1 MKTVFVSGCYD
12 ILHAG
17 HVQFFNE
24 AKALGHHL
32 TVCFASDKVLWTHK
46 NRRSSIPQEHK
57 LALLQSLAMV
67 NAVVVG
73 ENLELG
79 LDFQDHFLRLRPDIL
94 AVTDDDQYGELKRA
108 LCSRT
113 GASYV
118 VLPKTP
124 PKFRPVSTT
133 GIVRWIRAP
142 GEAPLR
148 VDLAGGWL
156 DVPRFSRAGGLIVNC
171 AISPLVS
178 ISSWDYE
185 KRSGLGGSA
194 AWALLNGEDGID
206 SELNLGVGWQDP
218 AVITETGLCV
228 WKSGLRPALHLKRS
242 GEMLNGLMALLYTDQ
257 EHDTPEI
264 AARDRNYQ
272 LICEA
277 GMVAG
282 EAVLREDVGRL
293 AEAIR
298 LSYRAQMEEGMD
310 PLPHRESC
318 LACKYC
324 GGGWGGYAVYLFQ
337 STKDR
342 NAFVEDQAK
351 TRAIEPFVRGHGV
364 S

>member
-1 MKTVFVSGCYD
+1 MKRVFVSGCYD

-17 HVQFFNE
+17 HVQFFSE
-24 AKALGHHL
+24 AKALGDHL

-46 NRRSSIPQEHK
+46 KRRSSIPQEHK
-57 LALLQSLAMV
+57 LALLQSLATV
-67 NAVVVG
+67 DSVVIG

-79 LDFQDHFLRLRPDIL
+79 LDFQDHFLQLRPDIL
-94 AVTDDDQYGELKRA
+94 AVTEDDRYAELKRA

-124 PKFRPVSTT
+124 PKFSPVSTT
-133 GIVRWIRAP
+133 EIVRWIRAP
-142 GEAPLR
+142 REAPLR
-148 VDLAGGWL
+148 VDFAGGWL
-156 DVPRFSRAGGLIVNC
+156 DVPRFSRAGGFIVNC

-178 ISSWDYE
+178 IGSWEYE

-194 AWALLNGEDGID
+194 AWALLNGRDGVD

-218 AVITETGLCV
+218 AVIAETGLCV
-228 WKSGLRPALHLKRS
+228 WKSGSRPTLYLKRN
-242 GEMLNGLMALLYTDQ
+242 GDMLNGLMALLHTEQ

-264 AARDRNYQ
+264 AARNRNYESIYNAS
-272 LICEA
+272 L
-277 GMVAG
+277 VAG

-293 AEAIR
+293 AEATR
-298 LSYRAQMEEGMD
+298 MSYGVQMEEGMN
-310 PLPHRESC
+310 PLPHQEEC

-337 STKDR
+337 SPDDR
-342 NAFVEDQAK
+342 NGFVRRHAQAK
-351 TRAIEPFVRGHGV
+351 AIEPFVRGYRV
-364 S
+364 L

>member
-1 MKTVFVSGCYD
+1 MKRVFVSGCYD

-24 AKALGHHL
+24 AKALGDHL
-32 TVCFASDKVLWTHK
+32 IVCFASDKVLWTHK
-46 NRRSSIPQEHK
+46 QRRSSIPQEHK
-57 LALLQSLAMV
+57 RALLQSLAMIDS
-67 NAVVVG
+67 VVIG
-73 ENLELG
+73 DNLELG
-79 LDFQDHFLRLRPDIL
+79 LDFQDHFVQLRPDIL
-94 AVTDDDQYGELKRA
+94 AVTDDDQYAELKRA

-113 GASYV
+113 GAAYV

-124 PKFRPVSTT
+124 PKFAPVSTT
-133 GIVRWIRAP
+133 EIVRWIRAP
-142 GEAPLR
+142 KEAPLR
-148 VDLAGGWL
+148 VDFAGGWL
-156 DVPRFSRAGGLIVNC
+156 DVPRFSKAGGFIVNC

-178 ISSWDYE
+178 LSSWEYE

-194 AWALLNGEDGID
+194 AWALLNGQDGVD

-218 AVITETGLCV
+218 AVISETGLCV
-228 WKSGLRPALHLKRS
+228 WRSGLRPMLHLKR
-242 GEMLNGLMALLYTDQ
+242 NGDMVKELTALLYTEEQ
-257 EHDTPEI
+257 HDTPEI
-264 AARDRNYQ
+264 AARARNYQ
-272 LICEA
+272 LIYDA
-277 GMVAG
+277 GTVAA

-298 LSYRAQMEEGMD
+298 MSYGVQIEEGMN

-337 STKDR
+337 SANDR
-342 NAFVEDQAK
+342 NAFVKSNAQAK
-351 TRAIEPFVRGHGV
+351 AIEPFVRGYGV

>member
-1 MKTVFVSGCYD
+1 MKRVFVSGCYD

-17 HVQFFNE
+17 HVQFFGE
-24 AKALGHHL
+24 AKALGDHL

-46 NRRSSIPQEHK
+46 KRRSSIPEEHK

-67 NAVVVG
+67 DSVVVG

-79 LDFQDHFLRLRPDIL
+79 LDFQDHFLQLRPNVL
-94 AVTDDDQYGELKRA
+94 AVTDDDRYGELKRA

-124 PKFRPVSTT
+124 PKFSPVSTT
-133 GIVRWIRAP
+133 GIVRGIRAP

-148 VDLAGGWL
+148 VDFAGGWL

-178 ISSWDYE
+178 IRSWEYE

-194 AWALLNGEDGID
+194 AWALLNGRDGVD

-218 AVITETGLCV
+218 AAIAETGLCV
-228 WKSGLRPALHLKRS
+228 WKSGMRPALHLKRR
-242 GEMLNGLMALLYTDQ
+242 GDMLDGLMALLYTEQ

-264 AARDRNYQ
+264 ASRKRDYDSIYNAS
-272 LICEA
+272 L
-277 GMVAG
+277 VAG
-282 EAVLREDVGRL
+282 EAVLHEDIGRL
-293 AEAIR
+293 AEAVR
-298 LSYRAQMEEGMD
+298 MSYAVQMEEGMD
-310 PLPHRESC
+310 PLPHREEC

-324 GGGWGGYAVYLFQ
+324 GGGWGGYAVYLFR
-337 STKDR
+337 SVADR
-342 NAFVEDQAK
+342 NAFVESHARAK
-351 TRAIEPFVRGHGV
+351 MIEPFVRGYGV